1 MKIGE
6 IMSTN
11 PQYIGPNEFVTH
23 AREIMREYNYESLP
37 VVEGGHV
44 MGIVTIQ
51 DIINVTST
59 RSDVT
64 VNGYIRAGVPRL
76 TADTGLARAA
86 FMIVNTSEG
95 RVPVVD
101 GDRLI
106 GMLSIKDIFKGLS
119 ELEPEDGPVRDHM
132 TKKVVACQPEDSIS
146 RAWLNMINYGLTGFP
161 VINMKQE
168 VIGMLTREDVMKRG
182 YARIMRESEGRR
194 MPTTVQKIMTTPAI
208 TIDEDDT
215 VLKAAKIFMEHNI
228 GRVPVV
234 KNNRLVGIIDR
245 YDVIRTCRA
254 LQGVTLK

>member
-37 VVEGGHV
+37 VVEGGRV
-44 MGIVTIQ
+44 LGIVTIQ

-64 VNGYIRAGVPRL
+64 VNGYIRASPRL

-86 FMIVNTSEG
+86 FIVINTSEG
-95 RVPVVD
+95 RVPVVE
-101 GDRLI
+101 GDRLV
-106 GMLSIKDIFKGLS
+106 GMLSIKDIFKELS

-132 TKKVVACQPEDSIS
+132 TKKVVACQPEDSIA
-146 RAWLNMINYGLTGFP
+146 RVWLNMINYGLTGFP

-168 VIGMLTREDVMKRG
+168 VVGILTREDLMKRG
-182 YARIMRESEGRR
+182 YARIERESESRR
-194 MPTTVQKIMTTPAI
+194 MPSTVQKIMTTPAI
-208 TIDEDDT
+208 TVDEDDT
-215 VLKAAKIFMEHNI
+215 ILKAARIFMEHNI

-234 KNNRLVGIIDR
+234 KNNKLAGIIDR
-245 YDVIRTCRA
+245 YDIIRACRA
-254 LQGVTLK
+254 LQGVTSR